1 MNQTNRIGV
10 FAFASLLSLPSSGC
24 SQVCGPLE
32 YPEGGSC
39 SAGLTTRVSTDS
51 TRIDLR
57 DPNQTLTLKIDVR
70 RTKTDHPLKLFGAPG
85 VELAQD
91 GGASQAVQV
100 ALGDENR
107 SVIIA
112 RSPEQLRLGA
122 VDATVTIGDL
132 PPALLEAAMEGT
144 ERLVP
149 RVYRKPQ
156 FQMSPDITLPVGVV
170 GPRSGS
176 IRGRTAVQV
185 AGPFGEPGR
194 LLVTATA
201 DTVVGAVRW
210 QELFSAQPGSK
221 LGYDS
226 AGVWP
231 TEQLKQQEGPTALLA
246 LGKGA
251 VLIYDQDTAMG
262 RGDLALLPLLG
273 TRVNRLSTVA
283 AQVPRNATA
292 LAACAEES
300 LVFLAEANQVQ
311 AFAFDPT
318 PAALPLRHLQSLPVA
333 DSKPLVATRD
343 IAGVVPMLRSQRY
356 VAAISTQGGAVQL
369 VPVTGNTPATYAI
382 DAPRVRSVNLGLG
395 ITALA
400 LADLDSDGLQD
411 LIFAQSAGQLG
422 YVPQLP
428 DGSFAAS
435 PTLLTPTVNGAIS
448 ISVGDLN
455 NDTLPDLAVATGD
468 VGAVYGNAYVFFNL
482 PD

>member
-1 MNQTNRIGV
+1 MN
-10 FAFASLLSLPSSGC
+10 
-24 SQVCGPLE
+24 CGFR
-32 YPEGGSC
+32 S
-39 SAGLTTRVSTDS
+39 
-51 TRIDLR
+51 
-57 DPNQTLTLKIDVR
+57 R
-70 RTKTDHPLKLFGAPG
+70 RG
-85 VELAQD
+85 LAQD
-91 GGASQAVQV
+91 GEVSQAVQV
-100 ALGDENR
+100 RLGSDAR
-107 SVIIA
+107 SVEIV
-112 RSPEQLRLGA
+112 RSPDQLRLGA

-132 PPALLEAAMEGT
+132 APMPLEVAMEGG

-194 LLVTATA
+194 LLVTAMA

-221 LGYDS
+221 LAYDS
-226 AGVWP
+226 SGVWN

-251 VLIYDQDTAMG
+251 VLIYDIVMG

-273 TRVNRLSTVA
+273 TRINRLSTVA
-283 AQVPRNATA
+283 TQVPMSATA

-318 PAALPLRHLQSLPVA
+318 LAALPLRHLQSLPVA

-343 IAGVVPMLRSQRY
+343 IAGAVPMLRSQRY

-411 LIFAQSAGQLG
+411 LIFAQSDGQLG

-435 PTLLTPTVNGAIS
+435 PTLLGATVPGAIS

-455 NDTLPDLAVATGD
+455 GDKLPDLAVATEDKGT
-468 VGAVYGNAYVFFNL
+468 VYGNAHVFFNL

>member
-1 MNQTNRIGV
+1 MNQTNRIGSL
-10 FAFASLLSLPSSGC
+10 AFASLLSLPISGC
-24 SQVCGPLE
+24 TQVCGPLE
-32 YPEGGSC
+32 YPEAGSC
-39 SAGLTTRVSTDS
+39 SAGLTTRVSTTS

-57 DPNQTLTLKIDVR
+57 DPNQTLTLKIDLR
-70 RTKTDHPLKLFGAPG
+70 RTKTDHPLKLFGAPK

-91 GGASQAVQV
+91 GEASQAVQV
-100 ALGDENR
+100 RLGSDAR
-107 SVIIA
+107 SVEIV
-112 RSPEQLRLGA
+112 RSPDQLRLGA

-132 PPALLEAAMEGT
+132 APMPLEVAMEGG

-156 FQMSPDITLPVGVV
+156 FQMSPDITLPLGVV

-185 AGPFGEPGR
+185 AGPFGESGR

-221 LGYDS
+221 LAYDAS
-226 AGVWP
+226 GVWN

-251 VLIYDQDTAMG
+251 VLIYDIVMG

-273 TRVNRLSTVA
+273 TRINRLSTVA
-283 AQVPRNATA
+283 TQVPMSATA

-343 IAGVVPMLRSQRY
+343 IAGAVPMLRSQRY
-356 VAAISTQGGAVQL
+356 VAAISTHGGAVQL

-411 LIFAQSAGQLG
+411 LVFAQSDGQLG

-428 DGSFAAS
+428 DGSFPAS
-435 PTLLTPTVNGAIS
+435 PTLLGATESGAIS
-448 ISVGDLN
+448 IAVGDLN
-455 NDTLPDLAVATGD
+455 GDKLPDLAVATEDKGT
-468 VGAVYGNAYVFFNL
+468 VYGNAHVFFNL